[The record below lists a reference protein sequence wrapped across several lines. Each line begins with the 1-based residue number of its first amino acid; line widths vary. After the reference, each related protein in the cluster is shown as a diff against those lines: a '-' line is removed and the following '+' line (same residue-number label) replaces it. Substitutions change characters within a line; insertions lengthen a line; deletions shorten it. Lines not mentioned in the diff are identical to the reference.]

1 MGRMQGDI
9 ITNLLLCL
17 KMLMALIDQKF
28 KVDQIPTRS
37 HAASMYMHTTLGEH
51 RDVLHSSLLTLVVVI
66 CSFCIVVRFIPQ
78 CWLFAFACP
87 VFSVFDVLFNS
98 LTEIRQLVLPSPALC
113 SALGPL
119 MCSFVFA

>member
-28 KVDQIPTRS
+28 KVDQILTRS

-78 CWLFAFACP
+78 CWLFAFAAQ
-87 VFSVFDVLFNS
+87 FSLS
-98 LTEIRQLVLPSPALC
+98 LTFYSTL
-113 SALGPL
+113 
-119 MCSFVFA
+119 